1 MQHLGARSEVRPA
14 VQLLTTPPRIPFYD
28 RPAASVLGTSPEAS
42 IEIQIPEPG
51 PQSEG
56 VTSQRV
62 HIRSCFLEDTT
73 VGNSNR
79 MMVHPGAADVKGV
92 KRPGET
98 GGDAEPPHR
107 DAPSRSEVPPV
118 GSQADPVS
126 AETLIS
132 EKLTA
137 MTLERRGS
145 ERTEDTC

>member
-1 MQHLGARSEVRPA
+1 MKPA
-14 VQLLTTPPRIPFYD
+14 PQAAASATMNQVTSVVQLFVGRRLTCSWCPL
-28 RPAASVLGTSPEAS
+28 SSP
-42 IEIQIPEPG
+42 
-51 PQSEG
+51 
-56 VTSQRV
+56 
-62 HIRSCFLEDTT
+62 
-73 VGNSNR
+73 
-79 MMVHPGAADVKGV
+79 
-92 KRPGET
+92 
-98 GGDAEPPHR
+98 EPPHR